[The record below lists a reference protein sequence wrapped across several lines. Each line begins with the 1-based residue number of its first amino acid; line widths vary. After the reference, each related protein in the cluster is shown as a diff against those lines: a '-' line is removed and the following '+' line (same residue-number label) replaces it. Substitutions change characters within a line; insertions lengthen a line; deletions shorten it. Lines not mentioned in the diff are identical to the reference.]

1 MLLKAKTAV
10 ITGCLQ
16 GIGKAT
22 LETFAKAGAD
32 VFACCQK
39 ETVEFSQT
47 IAELSAKYQVEI
59 IPVYFDLSDNDAIKQ
74 AAMLIQKAKKPVD
87 ILVNIAGANFDA
99 NFQMVT
105 LEQLQKTFTINFFS
119 QIAFTQY
126 IARLMLRQ
134 KKGSIIN
141 ISSISALDG
150 NPGQLA
156 YASAK
161 AAWIAATKTM
171 SAELGPQGVRVNAIA
186 PGVIRTPMTAVLPE
200 EVMARQ
206 MARCE
211 LKRPGE
217 AEEVA
222 NALLW
227 LASDASSYT
236 TGQVIRVDGGMG

>member
-22 LETFAKAGAD
+22 LETFARAGAD
-32 VFACCQK
+32 VFACCQT
-39 ETVEFSQT
+39 ESAEFTHYCAQ
-47 IAELSAKYQVEI
+47 LSAQHQVEI
-59 IPVYFDLSDNDAIKQ
+59 IPVYFDLTDNDAVKQ
-74 AAMLIQKAKKPVD
+74 AAMAIQKAKKPVD

-134 KKGSIIN
+134 KRGSIIN

-156 YASAK
+156 YASVK
-161 AAWIAATKTM
+161 AAWIAATKTL
-171 SAELGPQGVRVNAIA
+171 SAELGPQGVRANAVA
-186 PGVIRTPMTAVLPE
+186 PGVIATAMTAALSE

-211 LKRPGE
+211 LKRPGLP
-217 AEEVA
+217 EEVA
-222 NALLW
+222 NTLLW

-236 TGQVIRVDGGMG
+236 TGQIIRVDGGMG

>member
-22 LETFAKAGAD
+22 LETFAKAGAN
-32 VFACCQK
+32 VFACCQA
-39 ETVEFSQT
+39 EDPEFTAFVGQ
-47 IAELSAKYQVEI
+47 LSAKYQVDI
-59 IPVYFDLSDNDAIKQ
+59 IPVYFDLTDSDAIKQ
-74 AAMLIQKAKKPVD
+74 AAMFIQKSKRPVD

-186 PGVIRTPMTAVLPE
+186 PGVISTAMTASLPE
-200 EVMARQ
+200 EVMTRQ
-206 MARCE
+206 MLRCE
-211 LKRPGE
+211 LKRPGQP
-217 AEEVA
+217 EEVA
-222 NALLW
+222 NALMW
-227 LASDASSYT
+227 LASDASSYV
-236 TGQVIRVDGGMG
+236 TGQVIRIDGGMG